1 VAVVVSRYNHGVTS
15 KLLNGALAALAARGE
30 PEAAVVDAP
39 GAFELPALASRCVA
53 TGAYRGV
60 ICLGCIIKG
69 QTRHDEHI
77 ASAVA
82 HALAQLS
89 VSSGVPVVFGVIT
102 AETAQQADD
111 RSGGSKGNKGAEAAA
126 ALLDT
131 LEAAAAIDR
140 AIRVGSPARVARAA
154 GPRPADKTA

>member
-1 VAVVVSRYNHGVTS
+1 MSRYNHGVTS
-15 KLLNGALAALAARGE
+15 RLLDGALGVLATRGE
-30 PEAAVVDAP
+30 AEAAVIDAP

-53 TGAYRGV
+53 SGAYRGV

-82 HALAQLS
+82 HAIAQLS

-102 AETAQQADD
+102 AETPQQAED
-111 RSGGSKGNKGAEAAA
+111 RAGGAKGNKGAEAAK

-131 LEAAAAIDR
+131 LEAASAIDR
-140 AIRVGSPARVARAA
+140 AVRAGTPARVARAA
-154 GPRPADKTA
+154 GPRPTDKTA